1 MNVLPIAGVQ
11 IQLFFCDAGEGGW
24 GWRGREDK
32 KRGGE
37 KEKRGEIQSDK
48 RSEDVHKKEVAV

>member
-11 IQLFFCDAGEGGW
+11 IQLFFCDAGEEGGGW
-24 GWRGREDK
+24 REDK

-48 RSEDVHKKEVAV
+48 RSEDVDKKEVAV

>member
-11 IQLFFCDAGEGGW
+11 IQLFFCDAGEEGGGW
-24 GWRGREDK
+24 REDK

-48 RSEDVHKKEVAV
+48 KSEDVHKKEVAV